1 MAKDRPNLSAA
12 KFLGLKYCTCHN
24 PFDTEVQSI
33 LIASYSPILAPALL
47 VRIVCKSCNRA
58 TPYCESVSEAIRLW
72 NDSLSKESA
81 NG

>member
-1 MAKDRPNLSAA
+1 MAKDLPYLSAA
-12 KFLGLKYCTCHN
+12 KSLGLKHCTCHN
-24 PFDTEVQSI
+24 PFDTEFQSM